1 MPRHKRFA
9 LSAICDTVFAFD
21 LSLDDRGAPVNI
33 PRITFYDV
41 SNEGMGSTSPA

>member
-21 LSLDDRGAPVNI
+21 LSLDGRGAPVNI

-41 SNEGMGSTSPA
+41 SNEGTGSTSPA